1 MNKIIIAKLLSKVY
15 NFTRKALIIIDN
27 DYQYKLGEEVIMK
40 LDKAEKG
47 QMVEIVNIPDAS
59 IRAQAIRLGICE
71 GARLIC
77 AEKLPAGPIVLQ
89 NRMQEVAI
97 GRRLAETIE
106 VKAV

>member
-1 MNKIIIAKLLSKVY
+1 MTLDQVKKGNKI
-15 NFTRKALIIIDN
+15 
-27 DYQYKLGEEVIMK
+27 
-40 LDKAEKG
+40 
-47 QMVEIVNIPDAS
+47 EIVNIPDDN
-59 IRAQAIRLGICE
+59 IRVQAIRLGICE
-71 GARLIC
+71 GAQLIC